1 MNKFYIGK
9 LLYGKQENN
18 LDTNTYKRS
27 KEFKYEFNGRHVPI
41 IDLEIFET
49 VQNLI
54 AKRRITK
61 SNGLLFS
68 GILKCHCGGK
78 MYKSM
83 TRGYTD
89 YKCNVC
95 AKSISTVKVED
106 FILRKITKMT
116 ELEKLNKE
124 KSSDKIIIL
133 QGKINGL
140 NKKISNFKEEK
151 SKLISLL
158 TKELITEDEF
168 SISKKRIDDR
178 IRLEYINKEKYESI
192 IDFEEKKDNQ
202 KDNLD
207 ILRSVINS
215 IKDDDIDELNDI
227 FRMLIR
233 EIILI
238 SKDPLKLEIT
248 LNI

>member
-1 MNKFYIGK
+1 MRNPQILQRKINEVNRK
-9 LLYGKQENN
+9 SNN
-18 LDTNTYKRS
+18 L
-27 KEFKYEFNGRHVPI
+27 
-41 IDLEIFET
+41 
-49 VQNLI
+49 
-54 AKRRITK
+54 
-61 SNGLLFS
+61 
-68 GILKCHCGGK
+68 
-78 MYKSM
+78 
-83 TRGYTD
+83 
-89 YKCNVC
+89 
-95 AKSISTVKVED
+95 
-106 FILRKITKMT
+106 
-116 ELEKLNKE
+116 
-124 KSSDKIIIL
+124 
-133 QGKINGL
+133 
-140 NKKISNFKEEK
+140 KEEK
-151 SKLISLL
+151 NKLINLL
-158 TKELITEDEF
+158 TKELITEEEF

>member
-1 MNKFYIGK
+1 
-9 LLYGKQENN
+9 
-18 LDTNTYKRS
+18 
-27 KEFKYEFNGRHVPI
+27 
-41 IDLEIFET
+41 
-49 VQNLI
+49 
-54 AKRRITK
+54 
-61 SNGLLFS
+61 
-68 GILKCHCGGK
+68 
-78 MYKSM
+78 
-83 TRGYTD
+83 
-89 YKCNVC
+89 
-95 AKSISTVKVED
+95 
-106 FILRKITKMT
+106 MT
-116 ELEKLNKE
+116 ELEKLNHE

-133 QGKINGL
+133 QRKINEV
-140 NKKISNFKEEK
+140 NRKSNNLKEEK
-151 SKLISLL
+151 NKLINLL
-158 TKELITEDEF
+158 TKELITEEEF

>member
-1 MNKFYIGK
+1 MRNPQILQRKINEVNRK
-9 LLYGKQENN
+9 SNN
-18 LDTNTYKRS
+18 L
-27 KEFKYEFNGRHVPI
+27 
-41 IDLEIFET
+41 
-49 VQNLI
+49 
-54 AKRRITK
+54 
-61 SNGLLFS
+61 
-68 GILKCHCGGK
+68 
-78 MYKSM
+78 
-83 TRGYTD
+83 
-89 YKCNVC
+89 
-95 AKSISTVKVED
+95 
-106 FILRKITKMT
+106 
-116 ELEKLNKE
+116 
-124 KSSDKIIIL
+124 
-133 QGKINGL
+133 
-140 NKKISNFKEEK
+140 KEEK
-151 SKLISLL
+151 NK
-158 TKELITEDEF
+158 LITEEEF